1 MTDIHSAKISTFNP
15 NYEGFNSKKA
25 RQLAELVQK
34 SYDQFDDSVEQ
45 TNKFGNWTE
54 SCGYKIFPLLEQL
67 EQGKTPFGFIAH
79 DEQNSEILVVFRGTK
94 TFMEWFKDADTRLVP
109 YHLGDADNNFGS
121 VTAGFG
127 GIYMNLQTQIH
138 DILHNKLTH
147 HSNTQVFVTG
157 HSLGGA
163 LATLAIPD
171 ILKNS
176 PFTDPKRI
184 TLYTFAS
191 PRCGNREFATKFEAT
206 KVQHWRI
213 ANTEDIVT
221 TVPFP
226 TGNIFE
232 IKSSKKGEIKKEKPS
247 VEKEK
252 PSEGGGIKGSDKN
265 PNPIFGFF
273 NDMFERVGE
282 TLNGNKRRMP
292 DYVHTGTP
300 IYFTIHEAALERH
313 HNLDT
318 VYMLGISQ
326 DPL

>member
-45 TNKFGNWTE
+45 KNKFGNWTE
-54 SCGYKIFPLLEQL
+54 SCGYEIFPLLEQ
-67 EQGKTPFGFIAH
+67 GKNPFGFIAY
-79 DEQNSEILVVFRGTK
+79 DEQNSEIFVVFRGTK

-109 YHLGDADNNFGS
+109 YLGDVDNNFGS
-121 VTAGFG
+121 VTAGFR
-127 GIYMNLQTQIH
+127 GIYVNLQTQIQ
-138 DILHNKLTH
+138 DILKGLTRN
-147 HSNTQVFVTG
+147 SNTQVFVTG

-176 PFTDPKRI
+176 QFTDPKRI

-226 TGNIFE
+226 TGNIFKITPFNKQE
-232 IKSSKKGEIKKEKPS
+232 I
-247 VEKEK
+247 EKEK
-252 PSEGGGIKGSDKN
+252 PSDGGGIKGSDKN

-273 NDMFERVGE
+273 NDMFERIGE
-282 TLNGNKRRMP
+282 ISEGKKRRMP

-313 HNLDT
+313 HNLHE
-318 VYMLGISQ
+318 VYMLGISE
-326 DPL
+326 DPLIISNQE

>member
-1 MTDIHSAKISTFNP
+1 MTSAKISTFNP

-25 RQLAELVQK
+25 RQLAGLVQK
-34 SYDQFDDSVEQ
+34 SYDQFDDSVKQ
-45 TNKFGNWTE
+45 TNKFANWTQ
-54 SCGYKIFPLLEQL
+54 SCGYEIFPLLEQ
-67 EQGKTPFGFIAH
+67 GINPFGFIAY
-79 DEQNSEILVVFRGTK
+79 DEQNSEIFVVFRGTK
-94 TFMEWFKDADTRLVP
+94 KFMEWFKDADTRLVP
-109 YHLGDADNNFGS
+109 YPVNEDNIFGS
-121 VTAGFG
+121 VTAGFR
-127 GIYMNLQTQIH
+127 GIYVNLKTQIQ
-138 DILHNKLTH
+138 DALKKLTH
-147 HSNTQVFVTG
+147 NSNTQVFVTG

-176 PFTDPKRI
+176 QFTDSKRI

-191 PRCGNREFATKFEAT
+191 PRCGNREFATKFEGT

-232 IKSSKKGEIKKEKPS
+232 IKDQEIDKEKPNPEI
-247 VEKEK
+247 EKEK
-252 PSEGGGIKGSDKN
+252 PSEGGGMKGGDKN

-273 NDMFERVGE
+273 NDMFERIGE
-282 TLNGNKRRMP
+282 TFDGNKRRMP

-313 HNLDT
+313 HNLDE
-318 VYMLGISQ
+318 VYMLGISE
-326 DPL
+326 DPLTISNQE

>member
-25 RQLAELVQK
+25 RQLAGLVQK
-34 SYDQFDDSVEQ
+34 SYDQFDDSVKQ
-45 TNKFGNWTE
+45 TNKFANWTE
-54 SCGYKIFPLLEQL
+54 SCGYEIFPLLEQ
-67 EQGKTPFGFIAH
+67 GITPFGFIAY
-79 DEQNSEILVVFRGTK
+79 DEQNSEIFVVFRGTK
-94 TFMEWFKDADTRLVP
+94 KFMEWFKDADTRLVP
-109 YHLGDADNNFGS
+109 YLSDVNDNFGF
-121 VTAGFG
+121 VTAGFRD
-127 GIYMNLQTQIH
+127 IYVSLQTQIQ
-138 DILHNKLTH
+138 DTLQKLTYN
-147 HSNTQVFVTG
+147 SNTQIFVTG

-163 LATLAIPD
+163 LATLAVPD

-176 PFTDPKRI
+176 QFTDPKPL

-226 TGNIFE
+226 TGNIFKITSFNNHE
-232 IKSSKKGEIKKEKPS
+232 I
-247 VEKEK
+247 EKEK
-252 PSEGGGIKGSDKN
+252 PSEGGGIKGSDRN

-273 NDMFERVGE
+273 NDMFERIGE
-282 TLNGNKRRMP
+282 TYDGNKRRMP

-313 HNLDT
+313 HNLDE
-318 VYMLGISQ
+318 VYMLGISE
-326 DPL
+326 DPLNIFNQE